1 MGQKSPK
8 NSQKMA
14 QNGKNGKK
22 YKSVVN
28 FPVIFGAEMVDFWLK
43 TKKKVDF
50 SGPRPGLRHPFKKR
64 GLASVLAP
72 ETTLYISKFSIRKP
86 F

>member
-1 MGQKSPK
+1 
-8 NSQKMA
+8 MA

-50 SGPRPGLRHPFKKR
+50 SGPRPGLRHPFKKTR
-64 GLASVLAP
+64 SRFSFSP
-72 ETTLYISKFSIRKP
+72 RNHPLYFEI
-86 F
+86 